1 MLKLKLKRNKLN
13 IGTWITLSDPLVPEV
28 LAPAGFDWMCI
39 DIEHT
44 SLSLDQ
50 VKQLIISIE
59 NQNILPLVRVGE
71 NNHNLIK
78 RVMDIGS
85 AGIIVPNINNYNEA
99 KMAINAVKY
108 PPKGQRGMGLYK
120 AQSYGI
126 KLNEYI
132 RWNKKNSIVI
142 IQIESQE
149 ALDNIDNIFSLK
161 EIDAFFVGPYDLS
174 ASMNIPGKFDDKK
187 FKKALIKI

>member
-126 KLNEYI
+126 KLKEY
-132 RWNKKNSIVI
+132 RKGEKGFHYGLVEKAG
-142 IQIESQE
+142 QIK
-149 ALDNIDNIFSLK
+149 L
-161 EIDAFFVGPYDLS
+161 
-174 ASMNIPGKFDDKK
+174 MN
-187 FKKALIKI
+187 